1 MSLCIRVVSKAKF
14 VDCSGYVDEEEG
26 ECCDHKRIESFPLGQ
41 EGLKTGCYVSGKGGR
56 SFYFE
61 IGYSDY
67 AQWFDE
73 LYRMLYGIDTDGVC
87 KKFRRHRGKPFIEFV
102 DVLSASDGQAI
113 GPKMSAK
120 LHCDFVAFAS
130 KARKHFTQTEE
141 LAWMWDVYRDFR
153 KAFKIASGGGFVCYW

>member
-1 MSLCIRVVSKAKF
+1 MSLSIRAVSKVKF
-14 VDCSGYVDEEEG
+14 VECNGYVDGEAG
-26 ECCDHKRIESFPLGQ
+26 ECCDHNLIDSFPLGQ
-41 EGLKTGCYVSGKGGR
+41 EGLKTGCYVPGKGGR

-73 LYRMLYGIDTDGVC
+73 LYRILYGVDTDGVC

-120 LHCDFVAFAS
+120 FHCDFVAFAR

-141 LAWMWDVYRDFR
+141 LAWMWDVYRNFR
-153 KAFKIASGGGFVCYW
+153 KAFKIASDGGFVCYW

>member
-1 MSLCIRVVSKAKF
+1 
-14 VDCSGYVDEEEG
+14 
-26 ECCDHKRIESFPLGQ
+26 LGQ
-41 EGLKTGCYVSGKGGR
+41 EGFKTGCYVPGKGGR

-73 LYRMLYGIDTDGVC
+73 LYRILYGVDTDSVC

-102 DVLSASDGQAI
+102 DVLCASDGQAI
-113 GPKMSAK
+113 GPIMSAK
-120 LHCDFVAFAS
+120 LHCDFVVLAS

-141 LAWMWDVYRDFR
+141 LTWMWDVYRDFR
-153 KAFKIASGGGFVCYW
+153 KAFKIASDGGFVCYW